1 METQDKLFIHR
12 RFPSGWYQDEGMCST
27 RLLRI
32 DVELFGLPCRLCAC
46 SCDHKDVLEPVVI
59 ERGSCETDGAF
70 ALLVREMLC
79 LSV

>member
-1 METQDKLFIHR
+1 
-12 RFPSGWYQDEGMCST
+12 MCST
-27 RLLRI
+27 RLLCI
-32 DVELFGLPCRLCAC
+32 DIELLGLPCRLRAC
-46 SCDHKDVLEPVVI
+46 SCDHKDVLEPMVI

>member
-1 METQDKLFIHR
+1 M
-12 RFPSGWYQDEGMCST
+12 GGT

-32 DVELFGLPCRLCAC
+32 EVELLGLPCRLCAC
-46 SCDHKDVLEPVVI
+46 SGDHKDVLEPMVI
-59 ERGSCETDGAF
+59 ERGSCETDGTF